1 MSITIHHGANGSY
14 KTSGVVQDYYID
26 AVKSGRVVVTN
37 IRGISRDNTLSVF
50 PDMPDSHDVI
60 YIDTDSSEGRALI
73 ATWWHWVPLGALLL
87 FDEAGVNFPKRWRES
102 DLKAFNYPDQYDDGV
117 LVPGIDAAA
126 YAGRPYDWVEAWE
139 KHRHYNWD
147 IVLSAPNIKSLRDDI
162 RNTTEGAYKHKN
174 RAILGPLF
182 KGSYKE
188 GYHDA
193 TTNGASASDFYVIK
207 NKRINK
213 NTFRLYSSTKTGKHT
228 ETLNGF
234 NLFSHP
240 KILFML
246 GIALCSIGW
255 AFYRGTPSI
264 FTEKPPQAVSVV
276 NNKNLSPD
284 TSADF
289 QSLTNAFDKANGFS
303 GSGLSDR
310 KNSISSNVNHP
321 LSGFTAK
328 ITGYAYQPSADKYF
342 YQFKISDAQESVFFS
357 AQELEEYGYTLKP
370 DSKCHAQLRY
380 KGKNIE
386 ISCFTQTL

>member
-37 IRGISRDNTLSVF
+37 IRGISRENTLSIF

-60 YIDTDSSEGRALI
+60 YVDTDSSEGRALI

-102 DLKAFNYPDQYDDGV
+102 DLKSFNYPDQNIDGV
-117 LVPGIDAAA
+117 FIAGIDAAA
-126 YAGRPYDWVEAWE
+126 RAGRPYDWVEAWE

-147 IVLSAPNIKSLRDDI
+147 IVLSAPSIKSLRDDI

-174 RAILGPLF
+174 RAILGPMF

-193 TTNGASASDFYVIK
+193 TANGTSPSDFYVIK

-228 ETLNGF
+228 DTLNGF
-234 NLFSHP
+234 SLFSHP

-246 GIALCSIGW
+246 GIAICAFGW
-255 AFYRGTPSI
+255 TVYRGVPSV
-264 FTEKPPQAVSVV
+264 FTAEPPEAVTVVNDQSVV
-276 NNKNLSPD
+276 EGGQ
-284 TSADF
+284 ADYE
-289 QSLTNAFDKANGFS
+289 SLGAAFDAS
-303 GSGLSDR
+303 SSVSSSRISDR
-310 KNSISSNVNHP
+310 KNSSVSNVVHP
-321 LSGFTAK
+321 FSGYSVR
-328 ITGYAYQPSADKYF
+328 ITGYAYQPSIDKYF
-342 YQFKISDAQESVFFS
+342 YQFEVVSNNEIVYFNAESITR
-357 AQELEEYGYTLKP
+357 LGYKVRP
-370 DSKCHAQLRY
+370 DSGCHAVLQY
-380 KGKNIE
+380 KNQKTDIT
-386 ISCFTQTL
+386 CFTQKI